1 MFNEQ
6 PGDFLG
12 DFGADCVKAQG
23 NIRFLG
29 ILDMP
34 DTNVSFSAT
43 DALSTDYSLTYLT
56 TEVSFKRG
64 DVVTVDGMNYT
75 ARGVGEKQD
84 DGVFSRVMLQK

>member
-1 MFNEQ
+1 MFEED
-6 PGDFLG
+6 PFLD
-12 DFGADCVKAQG
+12 DFGLPCIKMQG
-23 NIRFLG
+23 NVSFLG

-34 DTNVSFSAT
+34 DNSVSFSGVA

-64 DVVTVDGMNYT
+64 DAVTVNGVNYT

-84 DGVFSRVMLQK
+84 DGIFSKVALQK